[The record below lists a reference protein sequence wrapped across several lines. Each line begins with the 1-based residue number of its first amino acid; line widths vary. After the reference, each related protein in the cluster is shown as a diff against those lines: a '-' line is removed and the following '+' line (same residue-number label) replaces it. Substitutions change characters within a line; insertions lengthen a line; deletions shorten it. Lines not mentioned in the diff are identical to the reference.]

1 MFMRCATLPSVKN
14 SFWLPF
20 AWCSV
25 TGAWVFAVRSTV
37 FALQF
42 ATNNS
47 ITMCLALPAS
57 KGKSCSA
64 KRRVLDWIPVVPA
77 CACASPNAK
86 TRGLLESTYSNAA
99 WGVANAKQSNCPP
112 LREFPRGS
120 QGRPAAGGLSR
131 GLGGA
136 GGGDRV
142 GEVAGALAGATG
154 EAGGRGG
161 ICAL

>member
-1 MFMRCATLPSVKN
+1 MFMRCATLPRVKN
-14 SFWLPF
+14 SFWLPL

-57 KGKSCSA
+57 KGISCSA

-77 CACASPNAK
+77 CAWASPNAK

-99 WGVANAKQSNCPP
+99 WGVANAKQSTLP
-112 LREFPRGS
+112 
-120 QGRPAAGGLSR
+120 QGRPAGGGVSL
-131 GLGGA
+131 GLDGA
-136 GGGDRV
+136 GEGDALV
-142 GEVAGALAGATG
+142 EVTSALAGATAG
-154 EAGGRGG
+154 AGG
-161 ICAL
+161 